1 MVLHIHQPLLPF
13 RRLTIVRLDKRNII
27 TTDKIQEIND
37 ALFIIRHFI
46 DISAKLLPILAE
58 LEIKENLSPQ
68 EQIDRQKIITV
79 FDSYSF
85 DSVSSEILMDSPV
98 IELIKDVYN
107 ELISRDKNDLHIA
120 FRSFRKEHERLKKMW
135 SHTALN

>member
-1 MVLHIHQPLLPF
+1 MDLLIHQPLLPF

-37 ALFIIRHFI
+37 ALFIIRHFV

-68 EQIDRQKIITV
+68 EQIDRQKIKTV

-85 DSVSSEILMDSPV
+85 DSVSSEILMDSP
-98 IELIKDVYN
+98 ILELIKDAYH
-107 ELISRDKNDLHIA
+107 ELISRDKNDLHNA
-120 FRSFRKEHERLKKMW
+120 FRSFRKEHERLKKKW
-135 SHTALN
+135 SLAALN

>member
-85 DSVSSEILMDSPV
+85 DSVSSEILMDSPI
-98 IELIKDVYN
+98 IELIKDAYH

>member
-85 DSVSSEILMDSPV
+85 DSVSSEILMDSPI